1 MVTASM
7 VMADPYRN
15 KLTIIHV
22 VNSVFTKPMKG
33 APL

>member
-15 KLTIIHV
+15 KLTVIHV
-22 VNSVFTKPMKG
+22 KPMVG
-33 APL
+33 NQRS